1 MNNKLG
7 RKFYSTLLIFSL
19 VGQVAWVV
27 ENMYL
32 NVFIYNMFQAS
43 ASDIS
48 MMVSASAVVA
58 TLTTILI
65 GALSDRVGKRK
76 AFMCG
81 GYIAWGIS
89 ILGFAFIRIDILT
102 PFTGSVAAA
111 ASLGISLVILF
122 DCFMTFFGSSA
133 NDAAFN
139 AWLTEWGNES
149 NRGRI
154 EGLNAMMPLVSVLVV
169 FGGFMAFDLEQASS
183 WTTIFIIIGVIV
195 LLIGLIGLFMIEEP
209 QVERR
214 NKESYLKSVLYSFRL
229 SVIKE
234 NPLLYAVIG
243 AFAVFGISIQTFMPY
258 LIIYYEKTLGME
270 GYVFILAPAIILA
283 AIITAFYGKLYDT
296 VGFKRALVPVLV
308 SLLTGYVLLYI
319 GTGTVLVFLG
329 SLFMMIGQLTGM
341 ACFGA
346 KIRDNT
352 PKDKAGMF
360 QGIRIIG
367 QVLIPGIAGP
377 ALGAAVLRNAS
388 TIVNNDGTTSFLP
401 DKRIF
406 LAAFVVAV
414 VLIGVLML
422 IFRMIRKAHHSLA
435 TDSKPDWTS
444 YPRPQLKR
452 ASYFSLNGTWSLNGK
467 DIVIPFAPQSELS
480 GYTDK
485 VGTKLCYEKR
495 FHLPKGFTD
504 KHVNGHVLLHF
515 GAVDQIAEVWMN
527 GRKIG
532 SHEGG
537 YLPFALEVTEA
548 IDYSKENVLIVKVID
563 KLSKKYPYGKQC
575 KKRGGMW
582 YTEVSGIWQTVWL
595 ECVPENYITSVKLTP
610 DLTGVTL
617 QIETNVPQSM
627 DYTVEMNLSDQAY
640 QWHVQEKE
648 TRIEFKN
655 LKLPDGTTYEPELWT
670 VENPYLYTLTI
681 RAGED
686 EVESYF
692 GLRTVTIEEK
702 DGVPRICLNGKPIFM
717 HGVLD
722 QGYYPEGIYLP
733 AAEGEYEKDVL
744 RMKALGFNM
753 LRKHIKIEP
762 ECFYYYCDIHGM
774 LVVQDMV
781 NSGSYSFIRH
791 TALPTIGIMKAS
803 DLKRGTKDQ
812 KEFFIQHTKDTL
824 NHLYNHPC
832 IIGYTIFNEGW
843 GQFKSDAMYD
853 MVKELDKTRFIDS
866 TSGWFA
872 HNKSDVDSLH
882 IYFRTVELPKTK
894 RPLFLSECG
903 GYSFEVEGH
912 SYSKYNSYGYGAY
925 ESKEE
930 LTEHIVTMYEK
941 MVIPAIEHG
950 ACGCVYTQLSDVEDE
965 MNGLYTY
972 DRKIC
977 KVNEEKFRRV
987 SESIN
992 RELKHYPM

>member
-1 MNNKLG
+1 MNKNLG
-7 RKFYSTLLIFSL
+7 RKFISTLLIFSL
-19 VGQVAWVV
+19 TGQIAWVV

-48 MMVSASAVVA
+48 TMVGASAVVA

-76 AFMCG
+76 AFICG

-89 ILGFAFIRIDILT
+89 ILAFAGIRIDVIT
-102 PFTGSVAAA
+102 PFAGSVTAA
-111 ASLGISLVILF
+111 ASLGITLVILL
-122 DCFMTFFGSSA
+122 DCVMTFFGSSA

-183 WTTIFIIIGVIV
+183 WTTIFIIIGAIV
-195 LLIGLIGLFMIEEP
+195 LLIGVVGLLLIEEP
-209 QVERR
+209 PVKRSHSQ
-214 NKESYLKSVLYSFRL
+214 SYLQSVLYSFRI
-229 SVIKE
+229 SVVKE

-283 AIITAFYGKLYDT
+283 AVVTAFYGKLYDK
-296 VGFKRALVPVLV
+296 VGFKMALVPVLA
-308 SLLTGYVLLYI
+308 SLLSGYVLLYF
-319 GTGTVLVFLG
+319 GTDTVPVFLG
-329 SLFMMIGQLTGM
+329 SLLMMIGQLTGM

-346 KIRDNT
+346 KIRDNI

-367 QVLIPGIAGP
+367 QVLIPGMVGP
-377 ALGAAVLRNAS
+377 SLGAAVLWNAS
-388 TIVNNDGTTSFLP
+388 TIVNSDGTTSFLP

-406 LAAFVVAV
+406 LAAFVVAL
-414 VLIGVLML
+414 VLICILFL
-422 IFRMIRKAHHSLA
+422 IFRMIRKGHHALA
-435 TDSKPDWTS
+435 TDSKLDWTS

-452 ASYFSLNGTWSLNGK
+452 DSYFSLNGTWSLNGK
-467 DIVIPFAPQSELS
+467 DILVPYAPQAKLS
-480 GYTDK
+480 GYSAK
-485 VGTKLCYEKR
+485 VGKRLSYEKR
-495 FHLPKGFTD
+495 FSLPKDFVN
-504 KHVNGHVLLHF
+504 KQVNGHVLLHF

-537 YLPFALEVTEA
+537 YLPFTLDVTDA
-548 IDYSKENVLIVKVID
+548 IDCSKENVLLVKVID
-563 KLSKKYPYGKQC
+563 TLSPKYPYGKQC

-582 YTEVSGIWQTVWL
+582 YTGVSGIWQTVWL
-595 ECVPENYITSVKLTP
+595 EYVPQNYITSVKVTP
-610 DLTGVTL
+610 DLTGITL
-617 QIETNVPQSM
+617 QVEMNSKEFL
-627 DYTVEMNLSDQAY
+627 DYTVEIVLGQHNY
-640 QWHVQEKE
+640 QWHVDEQE
-648 TRIEFKN
+648 TRIELSN
-655 LKLPDGTTYEPELWT
+655 LMLPDGTSYEPKLWT
-670 VENPYLYTLTI
+670 PKTPHLYTMTI

-686 EVESYF
+686 QVESYF
-692 GLRTVTIEEK
+692 GLRTITIEHM
-702 DGVPRICLNGKPIFM
+702 DGVKRVCLNKKPIFM

-733 AAEGEYEKDVL
+733 AAESEYEKDVL

-762 ECFYYYCDIHGM
+762 ECFYYYCDVHGM

-781 NSGSYSFIRH
+781 NSGSYSFIRD
-791 TALPTIGIMKAS
+791 TALPTIGFTKMS
-803 DLKRGTKDQ
+803 DLRKGKKARR
-812 KEFFIQHTKDTL
+812 EFFIQHTKDTL
-824 NHLYNHPC
+824 VHLYNHPC

-843 GQFKSDAMYD
+843 GQFQSDAMYD
-853 MVKELDKTRFIDS
+853 MVKELEHTRFIDS

-872 HNKSDVDSLH
+872 HKKSDVDSLH
-882 IYFRTVELPKTK
+882 IYFKTIELPKTN

-903 GYSFEVEGH
+903 GYSYLVPGH
-912 SYSKYNSYGYGAY
+912 VYSKYNTYGYGACAS
-925 ESKEE
+925 EEE
-930 LTEHIVTMYEK
+930 LTDRIVEMYEE
-941 MVIPAIEHG
+941 MVVPTIKQG

-965 MNGLYTY
+965 INGLYTY
-972 DRKIC
+972 DRKVC
-977 KVNEEKFRRV
+977 KVKEEKLRRV
-987 SESIN
+987 SESID
-992 RELKHYPM
+992 REL

>member
-1 MNNKLG
+1 MSSKLG

-19 VGQVAWVV
+19 TGQIAWVV

-32 NVFIYNMFQAS
+32 NVFIYNMFRAS

-48 MMVSASAVVA
+48 IMVSASAVVA
-58 TLTTILI
+58 TLTTLLI

-89 ILGFAFIRIDILT
+89 ILGFAFIRIDVLT
-102 PFTGSVAAA
+102 PLAGSVAAA
-111 ASLGISLVILF
+111 ASLGISLVILL
-122 DCFMTFFGSSA
+122 DCIMTFFGSSA

-183 WTTIFIIIGVIV
+183 WTTIFMIIGVIV

-209 QVERR
+209 PVERTH
-214 NKESYLKSVLYSFRL
+214 KESYLKSVLYSFRL
-229 SVIKE
+229 SVVKE

-258 LIIYYEKTLGME
+258 LIIYYEKTLGMT
-270 GYVFILAPAIILA
+270 GYVFILAPAILLA

-296 VGFKRALVPVLV
+296 VGFKMALVPVLL
-308 SLLTGYVLLYI
+308 SLFTGYVLLYI
-319 GTGTVLVFLG
+319 GAGNVLVFLG

-346 KIRDNT
+346 KIRDNI
-352 PKDKAGMF
+352 PKNKAGMF

-377 ALGAAVLRNAS
+377 ALGAAVLWNAR

-406 LAAFVVAV
+406 LAALGVAI
-414 VLIGVLML
+414 VLIGLLSL
-422 IFRMIRKAHHSLA
+422 IFHMIRRGHHSLW

-452 ASYFSLNGTWSLNGK
+452 DSYYSLNGIWSLNGK
-467 DIVIPFAPQSELS
+467 DILVPFAPQSELS

-485 VGTKLCYEKR
+485 VGSKLSYEKR
-495 FHLPKGFTD
+495 FTLPKDFMN
-504 KHVNGHVLLHF
+504 KQENGHVLLHF
-515 GAVDQIAEVWMN
+515 GAVDQIAEVWLN
-527 GRKIG
+527 GSKIG

-537 YLPFALEVTEA
+537 YLPFTVDVTNAVEP
-548 IDYSKENVLIVKVID
+548 SKENVLVVKVVD

-595 ECVPENYITSVKLTP
+595 ECVPENYITSIKLTP
-610 DLTGVTL
+610 DLTGITL
-617 QIETNVPQSM
+617 QVETNLSQTM
-627 DYTVEMNLSDQAY
+627 DYTVELNLRGQVV
-640 QWHVQEKE
+640 QWHGKEKE
-648 TRIEFKN
+648 TRIELNN
-655 LKLPDGTTYEPELWT
+655 LKLADGTTYEPQLWT
-670 VENPYLYTLTI
+670 VENPHIYSITI

-692 GLRTVTIEEK
+692 GLRTVTIEDKE
-702 DGVPRICLNGKPIFM
+702 GVPRLCLNGKPIFI

-733 AAEGEYEKDVL
+733 AAEVDYEKDVQ

-762 ECFYYYCDIHGM
+762 ECFYHYCDVHGM

-781 NSGSYSFIRH
+781 NSGSYSFIRD
-791 TALPTIGIMKAS
+791 TALPTIGFMKVS
-803 DLKRGTKDQ
+803 DLNKGTKDQ
-812 KEFFIQHTKDTL
+812 REFFIKHTKDTL
-824 NHLYNHPC
+824 RHLYNHPC

-853 MVKELDKTRFIDS
+853 IVKELDQTRFIDS

-872 HNKSDVDSLH
+872 HKKSDVDSLH
-882 IYFRTVELPKTK
+882 VYFKTIELPKTQ

-912 SYSKYNSYGYGAY
+912 SYSKYNTYGYGAY

-930 LTEHIVTMYEK
+930 LTDHIVEMYEK
-941 MVIPAIEHG
+941 MVVPAIKHG

-972 DRKIC
+972 DRKVC
-977 KVNEEKFRRV
+977 KVNEEKIRRV
-987 SESIN
+987 SERIN
-992 RELKHYPM
+992 QVL